1 MNILQSSRMFIVP
14 PSLENIL
21 QRNYKSSEGV
31 AIICF
36 MKVYKGVKNSSA
48 NVARLAIYSVETL
61 QSRHIKWPFVL
72 KQTYLARLRFLVF
85 WPLAKL
91 EKKGC
96 RHWWPTSGIP
106 AKEKELSWHERDK
119 NWFARNWREKNFFVL
134 PRVCLVRPLNT
145 EMQPLSALYFSQT
158 SEMAALYM
166 PNVLVT

>member
-1 MNILQSSRMFIVP
+1 MYIVP
-14 PSLENIL
+14 PSLKNRI
-21 QRNYKSSEGV
+21 QRNYKSSKRV
-31 AIICF
+31 AIIRCI
-36 MKVYKGVKNSSA
+36 KVYKGVKTFKYQCGQVSYLLYRDSA
-48 NVARLAIYSVETL
+48 I
-61 QSRHIKWPFVL
+61 
-72 KQTYLARLRFLVF
+72 QTHQVTFCAEADLFTKVKVSCLLTIGQ
-85 WPLAKL
+85 
-91 EKKGC
+91 GC

-119 NWFARNWREKNFFVL
+119 NCFARNWREKNFFVL